1 MYSHSTQSDES
12 DTSSLKIPSMTNPF
26 SHKPSIKSNR
36 SSSIDIIDD
45 EFTLSSNSSEERS
58 NKVNDQQLKYRT
70 ELCKFYEI
78 NGTCK
83 YGDNCIFAH
92 GKENLREK
100 VLNKSGYKKR
110 PCINFFEFGYCMYGN
125 RCQFSHSLSKNDNIK
140 NFSYIKLINAINTS
154 TLNNELYRKIKE
166 KKRLSVFRR
175 LFHIKRENKRALTDT
190 NSYIDDMIKVV
201 Q

>member
-1 MYSHSTQSDES
+1 MHYHSTQSDES
-12 DTSSLKIPSMTNPF
+12 DTSSLKIPSIANPF
-26 SHKPSIKSNR
+26 SHKPSIKSNQ
-36 SSSIDIIDD
+36 SSSIDIVDD

-58 NKVNDQQLKYRT
+58 NKGNDQQLKYRT

-78 NGTCK
+78 NGKCK

-125 RCQFSHSLSKNDNIK
+125 RCQFSHSISKNDNNK
-140 NFSYIKLINAINTS
+140 NFSYIKLMNVINSS
-154 TLNNELYRKIKE
+154 TLNKELYRKIKD
-166 KKRLSVFRR
+166 KKRLRVFRR
-175 LFHIKRENKRALTDT
+175 LFHIKRENKRAQTDT

>member
-1 MYSHSTQSDES
+1 MHYHSTQSDES
-12 DTSSLKIPSMTNPF
+12 DTSSLKIPSIANPF

-58 NKVNDQQLKYRT
+58 NKGNDQQLKYRT

-78 NGTCK
+78 NGKCK

-125 RCQFSHSLSKNDNIK
+125 RCQFSHSLSKNDNRK

-166 KKRLSVFRR
+166 KKRLSVFLR

>member
-1 MYSHSTQSDES
+1 MHYHSTQSDES
-12 DTSSLKIPSMTNPF
+12 DTSSLKIPSIANPF
-26 SHKPSIKSNR
+26 SHKPSIKSNQ
-36 SSSIDIIDD
+36 SSSIDIVDD

-58 NKVNDQQLKYRT
+58 NKGNDHQLKYRT

-78 NGTCK
+78 NGKCK

-125 RCQFSHSLSKNDNIK
+125 RCQFSHSISKNDNNK
-140 NFSYIKLINAINTS
+140 NFSYIKLMNAINSS
-154 TLNNELYRKIKE
+154 TLNKELYRKIKD

-175 LFHIKRENKRALTDT
+175 LFHIKRENKRAPTDT

>member
-1 MYSHSTQSDES
+1 MHYHSTQSDES
-12 DTSSLKIPSMTNPF
+12 DTSSLKIPSIANPF
-26 SHKPSIKSNR
+26 SHKPSIKSNQ
-36 SSSIDIIDD
+36 SSSIDIVDD

-58 NKVNDQQLKYRT
+58 NKGNDHQLKYRT

-78 NGTCK
+78 NGKCK
-83 YGDNCIFAH
+83 YGDNCIFAY

-125 RCQFSHSLSKNDNIK
+125 RCQFSHSISKNDNNK
-140 NFSYIKLINAINTS
+140 NFSYIKLMNAINSS
-154 TLNNELYRKIKE
+154 TLNKELYRKIKD

-175 LFHIKRENKRALTDT
+175 LFHIKRENKRAPTDT

>member
-1 MYSHSTQSDES
+1 MHYHSTQSDES
-12 DTSSLKIPSMTNPF
+12 DTSSLKIPSIANPF
-26 SHKPSIKSNR
+26 SHKPSIKSNQ
-36 SSSIDIIDD
+36 SSSIDIVDD

-58 NKVNDQQLKYRT
+58 NKGNDQQLKYRT

-78 NGTCK
+78 NGKCK

-125 RCQFSHSLSKNDNIK
+125 RCQFSHSISKNDNNK
-140 NFSYIKLINAINTS
+140 NFSYIKLMNAINSS
-154 TLNNELYRKIKE
+154 TLNKELYRKIKD

-175 LFHIKRENKRALTDT
+175 LFHIKRENKGAPTDN

>member
-1 MYSHSTQSDES
+1 MHYHSTQSDES
-12 DTSSLKIPSMTNPF
+12 DTSSLKIPSIANPF
-26 SHKPSIKSNR
+26 SHKPSIKSNQ
-36 SSSIDIIDD
+36 SSSIDIVDD

-58 NKVNDQQLKYRT
+58 NKGNDQQLKYRT

-78 NGTCK
+78 NGKCK

-125 RCQFSHSLSKNDNIK
+125 RCQFSHSISKNDNNK
-140 NFSYIKLINAINTS
+140 KFSYIKLMNAINSS
-154 TLNNELYRKIKE
+154 TLNKELYRKIKD
-166 KKRLSVFRR
+166 KKRLSVR
-175 LFHIKRENKRALTDT
+175 LIL
-190 NSYIDDMIKVV
+190 IVILMI
-201 Q
+201 

>member
-1 MYSHSTQSDES
+1 MHYHSTQSDES
-12 DTSSLKIPSMTNPF
+12 DTSSLKIPSIANPF
-26 SHKPSIKSNR
+26 SHKPSIKSNQ
-36 SSSIDIIDD
+36 SSSIDIVDD

-58 NKVNDQQLKYRT
+58 NKGNDQQLKYRT

-78 NGTCK
+78 NGKCK

-125 RCQFSHSLSKNDNIK
+125 RCQFSHSISKNDNNK
-140 NFSYIKLINAINTS
+140 NFSYIKLMNAINSS
-154 TLNNELYRKIKE
+154 TLNKELYRKIKD

-175 LFHIKRENKRALTDT
+175 LFHIKRENKRAQTDT
-190 NSYIDDMIKVV
+190 NSYFDDMIKVV